1 VTPTPLDRSYR
12 ALFRVPSLGRI
23 IVSMQLARI
32 AAAMVNVA
40 IVLFTLATFDSPALA
55 GLVTFAAVF
64 PGLLVSPVA
73 GALLDRHGRVRLI
86 ALDYVVAASSML
98 LIAALA
104 LAGALP
110 AALLVLIAAVASLTS
125 ILSHTGLR
133 SLFPLVVPQH
143 LWERVNAVD
152 SNGYV
157 VATIIGPPLAA
168 AMVSVLGAPEALIA
182 IAALDLLAV
191 VALVGV
197 REPVFRTETSGRL
210 LRDAWLGV
218 RYVWANPTLRGLG
231 FSLSA
236 VNIAQGMTTVVI
248 PVLIIQ
254 TLGAG
259 EVVVGLVFA
268 LSGVAGMISVS
279 LAGRYDSR
287 GHEWPMIVIPMALT
301 APIVALLLPVTG
313 FAGAEV
319 GLESGLALMAG
330 FAIGVGILNG
340 PLDIAIFTVRQR
352 RTEPSWLGRAFA
364 VSMAVNFAGFPIG
377 AALGGAIAAV
387 STTAAVMMGV
397 VACVAGAA
405 CAASMI
411 PRTSD
416 EPGLRLAP
424 SVEEPAASR
433 DGASGR

>member
-1 VTPTPLDRSYR
+1 
-12 ALFRVPSLGRI
+12 
-23 IVSMQLARI
+23 
-32 AAAMVNVA
+32 
-40 IVLFTLATFDSPALA
+40 LA

-64 PGLLVSPVA
+64 PGLVVSPIA
-73 GALLDRHGRVRLI
+73 GALLDRHGRIRLI

-104 LAGALP
+104 LAGTLP

-133 SLFPLVVPQH
+133 SLFPLVVPEH

-168 AMVSVLGAPEALIA
+168 AMVSVLGAPEALVA
-182 IAALDLLAV
+182 IAALDALAV
-191 VALVGV
+191 VALIGV
-197 REPVFRTETSGRL
+197 REPIIETQTTGRL

-218 RYVWANPTLRGLG
+218 RYVWGNPTLRGLG
-231 FSLSA
+231 FSLST

-254 TLGAG
+254 TLAAG
-259 EVVVGLVFA
+259 EVVVGLAFA

-279 LAGRYDSR
+279 LAGRLDSR
-287 GHEWPMIVIPMALT
+287 GREWPMIVVPLFLS

-313 FAGAEV
+313 IGGLDL
-319 GLESGLALMAG
+319 GLEAGLGLIAG
-330 FAIGVGILNG
+330 WAIGIGILNG

-352 RTEPSWLGRAFA
+352 RTDPAWLGRAFA
-364 VSMAVNFAGFPIG
+364 VSMALNFAGFPIG
-377 AALGGAIAAV
+377 AAIGGAIADV
-387 STTAAVMMGV
+387 STTAAVTMGV
-397 VACVAGAA
+397 VACLAAGVLAAIMVPRAATEPGIGLAVSHEAPAGPPEGAAGTSEGSAGA
-405 CAASMI
+405 SEE
-411 PRTSD
+411 S
-416 EPGLRLAP
+416 LAG
-424 SVEEPAASR
+424 S
-433 DGASGR
+433 